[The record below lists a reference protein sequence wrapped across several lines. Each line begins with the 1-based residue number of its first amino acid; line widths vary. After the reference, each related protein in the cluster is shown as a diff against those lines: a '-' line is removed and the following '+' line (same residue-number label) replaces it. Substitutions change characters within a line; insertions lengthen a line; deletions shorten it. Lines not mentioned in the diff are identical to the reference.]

1 MLAVDEVM
9 KSAGGVPLKRALWRP
24 IAAFLAVAVVAAACG
39 GSGQPAAS
47 GSGAAS
53 SCGVPVKGKC
63 PTEAQQLSG
72 AGATFPAVIYTK
84 WIDEYNKLTGV
95 QVNYQGIGS
104 GGGIKG
110 ITEKTVDFAGTDNAM
125 TDQQLADAKAPI
137 LHVPTVM
144 GGIVATYNV
153 AGVSSLR
160 LTGDTLSGIFLGDI
174 KKWNDPKLA
183 ADNPGVTLPAADIV
197 TVHRSDGSGTT
208 AVFTDYL
215 SKVNATWKS
224 QVGAAQTVQWPT
236 GVGAKGNDGIAG
248 SVKSTPNSI
257 GYVELIYALQQ
268 KLGAATMKNASG
280 RFVDANLDSVSKAAV
295 GVTLP
300 DDLRASLTNSSNADA
315 YPIVAMTYL
324 LTYKDVADKAKA
336 LAMARYFWWG
346 THEGQAFAKDLGYA
360 PLPAD
365 VVTKVEAKIRAITSG
380 GTPVLPAQ

>member
-1 MLAVDEVM
+1 MR
-9 KSAGGVPLKRALWRP
+9 SLWRTIP
-24 IAAFLAVAVVAAACG
+24 AFLAVTIIAAACG
-39 GSGQPAAS
+39 GSGSGQAAPTS
-47 GSGAAS
+47 AGTGVAANP
-53 SCGVPVKGKC
+53 CGTPVRSKC
-63 PTEAQQLSG
+63 ADEAQALSG

-95 QVNYQGIGS
+95 QVNYQSIGS
-104 GGGIKG
+104 GGGVKG
-110 ITEKTVDFAGTDNAM
+110 ITDKTVDFGASDNAM
-125 TDQQLADAKAPI
+125 TDQQLADAKAPL
-137 LHVPTVM
+137 LHIPAVM

-153 AGVSSLR
+153 AGVTSLK
-160 LTGDTLSGIFLGDI
+160 LTADTLSGIFLGDI

-183 ADNPGVTLPAADIV
+183 ADNPGVTFPAADIV

-224 QVGAAQTVQWPT
+224 KVGAAQTVEWPG
-236 GVGAKGNDGIAG
+236 GVGGKGNDGVAG
-248 SVKSTPNSI
+248 AVKSTPNSI

-268 KLGAATMKNASG
+268 KLGAATLKNSAGKFIDAS
-280 RFVDANLDSVSKAAV
+280 LDSVSKAAV
-295 GVTLP
+295 GITLP
-300 DDLRASLTNSSNADA
+300 DDLRASLTNSANADA

-324 LTYKDVADKAKA
+324 LTYKDVADKGKA

-365 VVTKVEAKIRAITSG
+365 VLAKVEAKIRSITSG
-380 GTPVLPAQ
+380 GQAVLPAQ

>member
-1 MLAVDEVM
+1 VGNVLR
-9 KSAGGVPLKRALWRP
+9 SLWRP
-24 IAAFLAVAVVAAACG
+24 IAAFLAVSLIAAACG
-39 GSGQPAAS
+39 GSGTGQPSPTAA
-47 GSGAAS
+47 GTGATANP
-53 SCGVPVKGKC
+53 CGIPVKGKC
-63 PTEAQQLSG
+63 STEAQSLSG

-95 QVNYQGIGS
+95 QVNYQAIGS

-110 ITEKTVDFAGTDNAM
+110 ITDKTVDFGATDNAM
-125 TDQQLADAKAPI
+125 TDQQLADAKSPI
-137 LHVPTVM
+137 VHLPTVM

-153 AGVSSLR
+153 AGVTSMK
-160 LTGDTLSGIFLGDI
+160 LTGETLSGIFLGDI

-183 ADNPGVTLPAADIV
+183 ADNPGVAFPTADIV

-215 SKVNATWKS
+215 SKVSPAWKS
-224 QVGAAQTVQWPT
+224 AVGAGQTVAWPG
-236 GVGAKGNDGIAG
+236 GVGGKGNDGVAG
-248 SVKSTPNSI
+248 AVKSTPNSI

-268 KLGAATMKNASG
+268 KLGAATMKNSAG

-295 GVTLP
+295 GITLP

-324 LTYKDVADKAKA
+324 LTYKDVADKGKA

-365 VVTKVEAKIRAITSG
+365 VVTKVEAKIKSITSG
-380 GTPVLPAQ
+380 GQPVLPAQ